1 MRADLIGADWDQL
14 TDESQLVLSREALRH
29 ASAII
34 AEQAELLA
42 EEIESG
48 RLEDRGGA
56 DALRLLAA
64 IVQLN
69 HDPMALAPV
78 GHA

>member
-1 MRADLIGADWDQL
+1 MRADWDQL
-14 TDESQLVLSREALRH
+14 TDESQLRLSREALRQ
-29 ASAII
+29 ASAVI
-34 AEQAELLA
+34 AQQAELLA
-42 EEIESG
+42 EEIEGG

-69 HDPMALAPV
+69 HDPTLIPA

>member
-1 MRADLIGADWDQL
+1 MRADWDQL
-14 TDESQLVLSREALRH
+14 TDESQLRLSREALRQ

-34 AEQAELLA
+34 AQQAELLA

-69 HDPMALAPV
+69 HDPTLIPV